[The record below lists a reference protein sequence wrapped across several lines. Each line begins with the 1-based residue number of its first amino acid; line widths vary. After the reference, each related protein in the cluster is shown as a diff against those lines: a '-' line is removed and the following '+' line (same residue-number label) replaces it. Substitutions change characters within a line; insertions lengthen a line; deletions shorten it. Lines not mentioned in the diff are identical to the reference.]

1 MSILLV
7 ALLFAAQP
15 QPSDCVVVCPA
26 AFRKSLEP
34 WLEYR
39 SREGHTIAIVA
50 GELPAEEIRRQIRAV
65 AQGGRLRFAVL
76 VGDCRPAAE
85 EGPEAR
91 LRCVPTD
98 YERAEVNVLWGSE
111 PYLASDNRYAD
122 LDDDSAPDLALGR
135 LTADTPE
142 ELERMVAKIL
152 DYERSRDCGP
162 WRRQLNLVAGLGGFG
177 ALADAAVES
186 AARYFILRGIPSSY
200 NLTTTFASWTSPYC
214 PDPRRLRATVV
225 ERLNEGAWLW
235 VYIGHGSPFEL
246 DRARLP
252 GGVYPVFTAADVG
265 LLESRHD
272 GPLALFLAC
281 YSGAMDA
288 SEDCLAERM
297 LRQPR
302 GPVAVIA
309 GSRVTMP
316 YGMGV
321 LSSELMAECFARS
334 APTVGE
340 ALLAAKRRMVKEEP
354 SDREGR
360 AMLDAVAAA
369 ISPRPDLLATER
381 AEHVRMFHLFGDP
394 MLRLRFP
401 KPVQLAA
408 ADRCTA
414 GESLPVSV
422 NSTVD
427 GRCQVELIVAPGR
440 LTFQPPSKPLMP
452 GDEAFAQAQTV
463 YEKAND
469 LRLSSIEA
477 TIVGGR
483 LDVRLGVPSD
493 ARGKCYLR
501 AYVEGAGDF
510 ALGAVP
516 VEIHAP
522 VESEEQ

>member
-15 QPSDCVVVCPA
+15 QPSDCVVVCPEV
-26 AFRKSLEP
+26 FRRSLEP
-34 WLEYR
+34 WLAYR
-39 SREGHTIAIVA
+39 AREGHAIALVA
-50 GELPAEEIRRQIRAV
+50 GDLPAEEIRRQIRLV
-65 AQGGRLRFAVL
+65 AQGGRLRFVVL
-76 VGDCRPAAE
+76 VGDCQPAAE
-85 EGPEAR
+85 EPPEAR
-91 LRCVPTD
+91 LRCVPTH

-111 PYLASDNRYAD
+111 PYLASDNWYAD
-122 LDDDSAPDLALGR
+122 LNDDTAPEVALGR
-135 LTADTPE
+135 LTADSPE
-142 ELERMVAKIL
+142 ELERVVAKIL
-152 DYERSRDCGP
+152 AYERSRDYGP

-177 ALADAAVES
+177 VLADAAVES

-235 VYIGHGSPFEL
+235 VYIGHGSPFDL

-252 GGVYPVFTAADVG
+252 GGVYPLLTAEDVG
-265 LLESRHD
+265 LLESRH
-272 GPLALFLAC
+272 GAPLALFLAC

-288 SEDCLAERM
+288 NEDCLAERM

-302 GPVAVIA
+302 GPVAIIA

-321 LSSELMAECFARS
+321 LSSELMGECFARS

-340 ALLAAKRRMVKEEP
+340 ALLAAKRRMLIEEP

-360 AMLDAVAAA
+360 TMLDAVAAA
-369 ISPRPDLLATER
+369 ISPRADLLATER

-401 KPVQLAA
+401 KPVQMAVA
-408 ADRCTA
+408 ERYTA
-414 GESLPVSV
+414 GESLPVNVTSP
-422 NSTVD
+422 VD

-440 LTFQPPSKPLMP
+440 LTFSPPSKSMMP
-452 GDEAFAQAQTV
+452 GNAEFALAQAV

-477 TIVGGR
+477 TMAGGR
-483 LDVRLGVPSD
+483 LDVRLGIPSD

-501 AYVEGAGDF
+501 VFVEGADDF
-510 ALGAVP
+510 ATGAVP
-516 VEIHAP
+516 VEIQPP
-522 VESEEQ
+522 VESEE